1 MFKKETRNGL
11 ALGAIVSLL
20 ASLFVSAPAANA
32 NANGVTLEAAKGSS
46 LTMVVTEEFGLA
58 WALGGAVLESKASQ
72 VSFQVEKP
80 AGYHLSVSF
89 HASHI
94 DNINAADTTS
104 TPISSVSTMS
114 NYAPYVNDAAT
125 SGYIMVQPSTQS
137 GTSLSSVS
145 AAVDVTITAYIDL
158 NGDGDLD
165 SGEPTTVKVISFKP
179 WASAFSATLAADL
192 PAGANGDTLTV
203 SATLTG
209 PANMK
214 QLNQGFFFSYNSPN
228 DNSDKSTF
236 SATVSPNATAAGNAS
251 ASTAVATS
259 SAKVKYG
266 AYLGYGDA
274 GSAAGIFKT
283 LALATKA
290 AVLNDGV
297 VVKPVTS
304 SALIGTAANAATVK
318 TNAEFQVSAFAYTGS
333 AVVKSVA
340 TKTKFATSATL
351 TDDTYLVING
361 TTYTDNDDLP
371 STSGVAVPAS
381 GKVTVKTVGYAGG
394 ETITIT
400 AADANG
406 NSFAYTANVTR
417 PTYTMEDGV
426 SNVSVKP
433 GTSFTWATNVE
444 DQWGYAPARSNLR
457 IVAHWEEGT
466 VSESATTSAVV
477 AVKVGT
483 KGYSITVPGSK
494 PNDVT
499 GSATVAV
506 TLQTQNL
513 DSGAWSQLETER
525 ISVNV
530 SVLADAF
537 TASLTA
543 SKSASISYVAT
554 TGYSYSGNFVGTV
567 NNPGAS
573 VVVSGTGIVF
583 KDSLGNTASATL
595 TLRSDGNGTFTFSAA
610 AEKAGSH
617 TISVTTGG
625 TTTTSQLVVEDAA
638 YNAGD
643 SIVWST
649 DRIDPGAT
657 STITG
662 TLVDANGNPVATGD
676 TASMTVTY
684 VGKGLLIGTIPSSTD
699 ADGEFKLNILAGSN
713 DTGVGAI
720 TVVYKEEGAGS
731 TAKQTLKV
739 VKAIS
744 IAAAPAPVVDD
755 TKVNAGSFKGY
766 VAVYAKGY
774 AGQRLSAK
782 VGNDWVVVES
792 LASDF
797 ERVVEFTGAGYTIA
811 VRIYIDR
818 VLVDT
823 VTVTTK

>member
-32 NANGVTLEAAKGSS
+32 NTNGVVLESAKGTS
-46 LTMVVTEEFGLA
+46 LTMVVTEEFGLN
-58 WALGGAVLESKASQ
+58 WALGASVLESKASQ
-72 VSFQVEKP
+72 VTFLVEKP

-89 HASHI
+89 HATHRN
-94 DNINAADTTS
+94 NIAGADTVS
-104 TPISSVSTMS
+104 APITSVSTMS
-114 NYAPYVNDAAT
+114 YYAPYGNDAST
-125 SGYIMVQPSTQS
+125 SGYIMVQPSSMS
-137 GTSLSSVS
+137 GGVSLSSVS
-145 AAVDVTITAYIDL
+145 AAVNVTITAFLDL

-165 SGEPTTVKVISFKP
+165 SGEPTTVKVVAFKP

-192 PAGANGDTLTV
+192 PAGASGDTLTV

-209 PANMK
+209 PVNMK
-214 QLNQGFFFSYNSPN
+214 QLNDSFYFSYNSPN
-228 DNSDKSTF
+228 DNADKTTF
-236 SATVSPNATAAGNAS
+236 SAAISSNVMAAGDAS
-251 ASTAVATS
+251 ASTTVAAST
-259 SAKVKYG
+259 AKVKYG
-266 AYLGYGDA
+266 AYLAYGA
-274 GSAAGIFKT
+274 GAAANIFKT

-304 SALIGTAANAATVK
+304 SALTGTAANAATVK
-318 TNAEFQVSAFAYTGS
+318 TNAEFQVSAYAYTG
-333 AVVKSVA
+333 ATVVKSVA
-340 TKTKFATSATL
+340 VKTKVT
-351 TDDTYLVING
+351 TDQALSDDAYLVING

-381 GKVTVKTVGYAGG
+381 GKVTIKTVGYDGG
-394 ETITIT
+394 ETVTIT
-400 AADANG
+400 AVDGNG

-417 PTYTMEDGV
+417 PTYTLEDGV
-426 SNVSVKP
+426 ANVSVKP
-433 GTSFTWATNVE
+433 GASFTWATNVE

-466 VSESATTSAVV
+466 ISESATTSAVTSVV
-477 AVKVGT
+477 AGKKAYT
-483 KGYSITVPGSK
+483 ITVPGSK
-494 PNDVT
+494 PAGVT

-525 ISVNV
+525 ISVNI
-530 SVLADAF
+530 STLADAF
-537 TASLTA
+537 TSSLTA
-543 SKSASISYVAT
+543 TQSAEISYVKT
-554 TGYSYSGNFVGTV
+554 TGYSWSGNFVGTV
-567 NNPGAS
+567 VNPGAT
-573 VVVSGTGIVF
+573 VVVSAPGVVF
-583 KDSLGNTASATL
+583 KDSLGITASATL

-625 TTTTSQLVVEDAA
+625 TTTTSQLIVEDAA
-638 YNAGD
+638 YNSGA
-643 SIVWST
+643 SIQWSA

-676 TASMTVTY
+676 TASLTVTY

-699 ADGEFKLNILAGSN
+699 DDGEFSLNILAGSN

-766 VAVYAKGY
+766 VAIYAKGY

-797 ERVVEFTGAGYTIA
+797 ERVVEYTGAGYTIA

-823 VTVTTK
+823 ITVTTK

>member
-1 MFKKETRNGL
+1 
-11 ALGAIVSLL
+11 
-20 ASLFVSAPAANA
+20 
-32 NANGVTLEAAKGSS
+32 
-46 LTMVVTEEFGLA
+46 
-58 WALGGAVLESKASQ
+58 
-72 VSFQVEKP
+72 
-80 AGYHLSVSF
+80 
-89 HASHI
+89 
-94 DNINAADTTS
+94 
-104 TPISSVSTMS
+104 
-114 NYAPYVNDAAT
+114 
-125 SGYIMVQPSTQS
+125 
-137 GTSLSSVS
+137 
-145 AAVDVTITAYIDL
+145 
-158 NGDGDLD
+158 
-165 SGEPTTVKVISFKP
+165 
-179 WASAFSATLAADL
+179 
-192 PAGANGDTLTV
+192 
-203 SATLTG
+203 
-209 PANMK
+209 
-214 QLNQGFFFSYNSPN
+214 
-228 DNSDKSTF
+228 
-236 SATVSPNATAAGNAS
+236 
-251 ASTAVATS
+251 
-259 SAKVKYG
+259 
-266 AYLGYGDA
+266 
-274 GSAAGIFKT
+274 
-283 LALATKA
+283 
-290 AVLNDGV
+290 
-297 VVKPVTS
+297 
-304 SALIGTAANAATVK
+304 LIGTAANAATVK

-477 AVKVGT
+477 AVKSGT

-567 NNPGAS
+567 NNPGAL

-684 VGKGLLIGTIPSSTD
+684 VGKGLLIGTIPSSTN
-699 ADGEFKLNILAGSN
+699 ADGEFTLNILAGSN

-823 VTVTTK
+823 ITVTTK

>member
-20 ASLFVSAPAANA
+20 GSLFVAAPAANA
-32 NANGVTLEAAKGSS
+32 NANGVVLSNAKGDS
-46 LTMVVTEEFGLA
+46 LTMVITEEFGLS
-58 WALGGAVLESKASQ
+58 WALGAAVLESRANQ

-89 HASHI
+89 HASYI
-94 DNINAADTTS
+94 DNINAATTTS
-104 TPISSVSTMS
+104 TPIASASTIS
-114 NYAPYVNDAAT
+114 NYSPYTDDNQT
-125 SGYIMVQPSTQS
+125 QGYIMVQPSSMS
-137 GTSLSSVS
+137 GNVSLSSVS
-145 AAVDVTITAYIDL
+145 SAVDVTVTAYIDL
-158 NGDGDLD
+158 NNDGDLD
-165 SGEPTTVKVISFKP
+165 DGEPTHVRVISFKP

-192 PAGANGDTLTV
+192 PAGAAGELLTV

-209 PANMK
+209 PVNMK
-214 QLNQGFFFSYNSPN
+214 QLNNSFYFSYNSPN
-228 DNSDKSTF
+228 DNADKATF
-236 SATVSPNATAAGNAS
+236 SAAISSNVMAAGNAS
-251 ASTAVATS
+251 ASTAVAAS
-259 SAKVKYG
+259 GAKVKYG
-266 AYLGYGDA
+266 AYLAYGA
-274 GSAAGIFKT
+274 GAAANIFKT

-304 SALIGTAANAATVK
+304 SALTGTAANAATVK
-318 TNAEFQVSAFAYTGS
+318 TNAEFQVSAYAYTGAS
-333 AVVKSVA
+333 VVKAVA
-340 TKTKFATSATL
+340 TKTIVTTSATL

-381 GKVTVKTVGYAGG
+381 GKVTIKTVGYAGG
-394 ETITIT
+394 ETISIT
-400 AADANG
+400 ATDSNG
-406 NSFAYTANVTR
+406 NTDVYTANVTR
-417 PTYTMEDGV
+417 PTYTLEDGV

-433 GTSFTWATNVE
+433 GASFVWATNVE

-477 AVKVGT
+477 AVKAGT
-483 KGYSITVPGSK
+483 KGYSVTVPGSK
-494 PNDVT
+494 PAGVT

-537 TASLTA
+537 TSSLTA
-543 SKSASISYVAT
+543 SVSASISYVAT

-638 YNAGD
+638 YNSGD
-643 SIVWST
+643 SIQWST

-662 TLVDANGNPVATGD
+662 TLVDANGNPVVTGD
-676 TASMTVTY
+676 TASLTVTY
-684 VGKGLLIGTIPSSTD
+684 VGKGLLIGTIPSSTN
-699 ADGEFKLNILAGSN
+699 ADGEFSINILAGSN

-731 TAKQTLKV
+731 TAKQTTKV

-744 IAAAPAPVVDD
+744 IASAPAAVSDD

-766 VAVYAKGY
+766 VAIYAKGY

-797 ERVVEFTGAGYTIA
+797 ERVVEYTGAGYTIA

-823 VTVTTK
+823 ITVTTK